1 LLGRD
6 GEIKGRNVCVFINQL
21 YSGHE
26 KYILLEVEVGAVT
39 AKETRKIASVNVRY
53 DNLQTHDSDKLSAEL
68 SATFSSS
75 KQLVDKKTNH
85 KVMVDVVEQIATERN
100 ELAVTL
106 RDQGQIDKAREVLGD
121 NVSYLNLNAARYN
134 SKKLKDFGML
144 NDADAMNL
152 DEQNW
157 TRQRKSMR
165 YQQSSRKRQQ

>member
-1 LLGRD
+1 
-6 GEIKGRNVCVFINQL
+6 
-21 YSGHE
+21 
-26 KYILLEVEVGAVT
+26 
-39 AKETRKIASVNVRY
+39 
-53 DNLQTHDSDKLSAEL
+53 
-68 SATFSSS
+68 
-75 KQLVDKKTNH
+75 
-85 KVMVDVVEQIATERN
+85 MVDVVEQIATERN